1 MLMWL
6 VIIGNI
12 LGALMVAMHKSMLA
26 NKIWFI
32 TNPILIAYNTYIGS
46 MEQAVMFSVYWILC
60 ILGIAEIIGKEDKNN
75 IKG

>member
-1 MLMWL
+1 
-6 VIIGNI
+6 
-12 LGALMVAMHKSMLA
+12 
-26 NKIWFI
+26 
-32 TNPILIAYNTYIGS
+32 